1 MKLFPQIAAFVIVT
15 TLAFSAPAQDSCN
28 YSTLTVPEDW
38 GNQLRAHAQILANNY
53 SNILNKKITV
63 VPLRSSGFIQR
74 ALTRTKLLQQR
85 RITIGIVDYRPCRG
99 NARFPEGSK
108 DSCTTRTGKPCLIRS
123 RRPSNTRAE

>member
-1 MKLFPQIAAFVIVT
+1 MKLFPQIAAFVIAT

-38 GNQLRAHAQILANNY
+38 ANQLRDHAQILANNY

-63 VPLRSSGFIQR
+63 VPLRSGSIQS
-74 ALTRTKLLQQR
+74 ALHEKTFYSNDGSQLALL
-85 RITIGIVDYRPCRG
+85 IMDPVAEIPDFLKDLKIV
-99 NARFPEGSK
+99 
-108 DSCTTRTGKPCLIRS
+108 CTTRTGKPCLIRS